1 MRYSQRRCS
10 KLYMY
15 VDSINVNVSCISYQ
29 VAHVHRIQSCR
40 NQGALHWGD
49 PPADFETSV
58 YPIRTGGG
66 GLLYNTLLL
75 THTPR
80 F

>member
-29 VAHVHRIQSCR
+29 VAHVHRFQSRR
-40 NQGALHWGD
+40 NQGALERS

-58 YPIRTGGG
+58 YPIPTVVEGN
-66 GLLYNTLLL
+66 YVPHIT
-75 THTPR
+75 T
-80 F
+80 